1 MIKYKLIK
9 EYPGS
14 PEIGTVVEKESKIK
28 SDTSYY
34 YREGEKRWCIFNH
47 HVEDNPEYWK
57 KINEYTWYIVS
68 EDDYK
73 QFDTVLFK
81 KWNVYEI
88 ETYEEPTLFRGF
100 KTREQAESFILY
112 NKPCLSYNDV
122 IKMFSTS
129 SDFRG
134 DGFSFYMTER
144 SLTEFVK
151 TKL

>member
-1 MIKYKLIK
+1 MIKYKLLK

-14 PEIGTVVEKESKIK
+14 PKIGTVVEQEPPSSSFFFRNGDKRVCVLKE
-28 SDTSYY
+28 
-34 YREGEKRWCIFNH
+34 

-81 KWNVYEI
+81 KWTTYEI

-122 IKMFSTS
+122 IKMFCKSR
-129 SDFRG
+129 DFLG
-134 DGFSFYMTER
+134 GNMTFYITEK
-144 SLTEFVK
+144 SLTEFIK

>member
-14 PEIGTVVEKESKIK
+14 PKIGTVVEKES
-28 SDTSYY
+28 TSYY
-34 YREGEKRWCIFNH
+34 YREGETRWCIFNN
-47 HVEDNPEYWK
+47 HVEDNPEYWEEVK
-57 KINEYTWYIVS
+57 TNEYTWYIVS

-73 QFDTVLFK
+73 QFDAVLFK
-81 KWNVYEI
+81 KWTVYEI
-88 ETYEEPTLFRGF
+88 ECYEEPTLFRGF

-112 NKPCLSYNDV
+112 NKPCLSYND
-122 IKMFSTS
+122 ILKMFCKSR
-129 SDFRG
+129 DFVG
-134 DGFSFYMTER
+134 DNMTFYITEK